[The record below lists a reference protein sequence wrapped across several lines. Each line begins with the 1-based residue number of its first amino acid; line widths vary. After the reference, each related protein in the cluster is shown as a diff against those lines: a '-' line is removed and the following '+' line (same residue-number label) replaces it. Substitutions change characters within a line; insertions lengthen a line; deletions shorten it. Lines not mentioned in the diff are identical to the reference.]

1 MKRKNFMNYPFLLV
15 ALNFFQEIYNIH
27 NILFKIMLS
36 SWLGGNTSKNEGKS
50 SSSSV
55 PGFEINSV
63 VKQVLSKIE

>member
-1 MKRKNFMNYPFLLV
+1 LLP
-15 ALNFFQEIYNIH
+15 LIFFQEIYNIH

-55 PGFEINSV
+55 PGFEVNSV

>member
-1 MKRKNFMNYPFLLV
+1 MNYPFLFV
-15 ALNFFQEIYNIH
+15 AFNFFQEIYNIH

-55 PGFEINSV
+55 PGCEINSV